1 MNGQHQI
8 QKPSEST
15 SKWLKNKLFLLT
27 SNLFSAEASCE
38 SSEEKRFESEKIID
52 LKQVKTETCQAD
64 SMNE

>member
-1 MNGQHQI
+1 MNGQHRI
-8 QKPSEST
+8 LKPSESRY
-15 SKWLKNKLFLLT
+15 KWVKKTFFK

-64 SMNE
+64 STNE